1 MPLLPLVCSR
11 ALPLHLQEGEF
22 PSALGMAGEGGSQWG
37 QGVRA
42 GVVFSLGEEG
52 GCGAFD
58 SWRGGC
64 GRCVSLRVSRDE
76 GPLQL
81 LEVVCGSCRRFL
93 LGKRRHNLFFFLFCL
108 SGRWLFK
115 LHRFMLPDGD
125 IDEQQPL

>member
-81 LEVVCGSCRRFL
+81 LEVVCGSCRRFV
-93 LGKRRHNLFFFLFCL
+93 LGKRRHNLFFFSFLFI
-108 SGRWLFK
+108 RK
-115 LHRFMLPDGD
+115 VVVQITQIYAP
-125 IDEQQPL
+125 